1 MRLCGTRSVSVRTV
15 AAGWC
20 MRTISSRIATCAR
33 RTASSVKFCYFELLP
48 KFGTQFV
55 YFSTFEAQCGWLEY
69 LSLMSKYSR
78 EATVALHRCCETH
91 TSCQCCIWF
100 RGIAGSN
107 WIHWPWFMGNEC
119 SLGNW
124 RIEILH
130 LRFSS
135 GANKEA
141 DSPLIDVW
149 LIAFFLRT
157 YY

>member
-1 MRLCGTRSVSVRTV
+1 MDCRSNAHHRIRTRSGRVDCFHTLGGRRMGAQCVLHTLSNKQRYD
-15 AAGWC
+15 AALWNALC
-20 MRTISSRIATCAR
+20 ISSDGCSRMVYANDKQPNSNVCSAN
-33 RTASSVKFCYFELLP
+33 SSVKFCYFELLP

-107 WIHWPWFMGNEC
+107 WIHWP
-119 SLGNW
+119 
-124 RIEILH
+124 
-130 LRFSS
+130 
-135 GANKEA
+135 
-141 DSPLIDVW
+141 
-149 LIAFFLRT
+149 
-157 YY
+157 